1 MMSTDGYLGDDVHGG
16 WHPHLVFYL
25 PRTHVGVWGAN
36 LKESPI
42 FGDDSWPTRVYLLTV
57 SLTG

>member
-42 FGDDSWPTRVYLLTV
+42 FGMTAGRPESTY
-57 SLTG
+57 